1 MLILRGDPKASPP
14 LTLPLLTCGLLTLGS
29 DNRQPVTTTD
39 KMQENRT
46 DWFMFGIAAV
56 LALFGAMMVY
66 SASAM
71 FALKETESGSQYTY
85 FYKQIAF
92 TLGGLAAM
100 FVVSKVDYHI
110 LQKPWV
116 VYSVCGVTVVLLL
129 TVFGF
134 PATNGAQRWI
144 RFSGFSF
151 QPSELAKLALPI
163 FLAYYLTQKEE
174 VVGDLKETVLPCLA
188 GVGILGGLVFLEKDL
203 GTTIVLCAIFS
214 AVYFAAGARLVHIAT
229 VAAGMVLIGAGAIF
243 FAPWR
248 VARLMAFMDPYK
260 YAADEGYQVVQSLYA
275 IGSGGVFGEGF
286 AKGHQKLFY
295 LPYPYSDFIFS
306 VVGEELG
313 LVGTLAVVV
322 AFGLLLW
329 RGARAAV
336 LAPDRFGNLLA
347 IGIIT
352 GIIVQAL
359 FNISV
364 VTSILPAKGIP
375 LPFISYGGSSV
386 VVALIGVGILLNISK
401 FATGREYREEA
412 PRKRVT
418 RRRERMA

>member
-1 MLILRGDPKASPP
+1 M
-14 LTLPLLTCGLLTLGS
+14 T
-29 DNRQPVTTTD
+29 
-39 KMQENRT
+39 QEKNT
-46 DWFMFGIAAV
+46 DWFMFGIAAA

-71 FALKETESGSQYTY
+71 FALKETDSVSQYTY
-85 FYKQIAF
+85 FYKQIGF
-92 TLGGLAAM
+92 TLVGLVGM
-100 FVVSKVDYHI
+100 FVVSKIDYHI

-116 VYSVCGVTVVLLL
+116 VYTIVGVTVLLL
-129 TVFGF
+129 LMVFGF
-134 PATNGAQRWI
+134 PAINGAQRWI
-144 RFSGFSF
+144 RVSGFSF
-151 QPSELAKLALPI
+151 QPSELAKVALPI
-163 FLAYYLTQKEE
+163 FLAYYLTNNEDTVENFWQ
-174 VVGDLKETVLPCLA
+174 TVLPCLL
-188 GVGILGGLVFLEKDL
+188 GLGLLGGLVFLEKDL

-214 AVYFAAGARLVHIAT
+214 AVYFAAGARLTHIA
-229 VAAGMVLIGAGAIF
+229 AAVGVMVLIGAAAIF

-248 VARLMAFMDPYK
+248 VARMMAFLDPFA
-260 YAADEGYQVVQSLYA
+260 YADDEGYQVVQSLYA
-275 IGSGGVFGEGF
+275 IGSGGVLGEGF

-313 LVGTLAVVV
+313 LVGTLGVVI

-329 RGARAAV
+329 RGARTAV
-336 LAPDRFGNLLA
+336 MAPDRFGNLLG

-386 VVALIGVGILLNISK
+386 VVTLLAVGILLNISK
-401 FATGREYREEA
+401 FATVSEPVTERSSRPYRQRSRTA
-412 PRKRVT
+412 
-418 RRRERMA
+418 